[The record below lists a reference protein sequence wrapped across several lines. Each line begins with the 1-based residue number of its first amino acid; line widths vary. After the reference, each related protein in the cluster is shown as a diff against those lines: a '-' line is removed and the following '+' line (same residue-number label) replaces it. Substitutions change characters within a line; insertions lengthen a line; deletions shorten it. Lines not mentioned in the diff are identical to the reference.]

1 MNDEA
6 TSVDYNEKF
15 KCLSKKISKIA
26 QESKANAMVA
36 NKYINRLNEIEEKSQ
51 KRIANLDKSFSSLKE
66 QYMKL
71 TSQYDTNTQN
81 YKNKGISSQIKVS
94 ANKITTQLQSQ
105 RDNMKEYIDSIMLA
119 FEKGLEKKKSIQ
131 RVDGQNYL
139 KEVEEI
145 GKEIDTY
152 SQEVEGRMSSEKVKI
167 DKIVSDIKED
177 SSNEFGNLYELIKTE
192 QTIKENNRKEF
203 DTNIKELMSKISEE
217 FKNEDKKREDFE
229 KNVFDLIED
238 TVVKLSEEN
247 EN

>member
-15 KCLSKKISKIA
+15 KSLSKKISKIA
-26 QESKANAMVA
+26 QESKANAILA
-36 NKYINRLNEIEEKSQ
+36 NKYINRLNEIKEKSQ
-51 KRIANLDKSFSSLKE
+51 KRIANLDKSFSALKE

-94 ANKITTQLQSQ
+94 ANKITTQLKSQ
-105 RDNMKEYIDSIMLA
+105 RDNMKEYIDSIMQT

-131 RVDGQNYL
+131 SVDGQNSL

-152 SQEVEGRMSSEKVKI
+152 SQEIEGRMSSEKVKI

-177 SSNEFGNLYELIKTE
+177 SSNEFGNVYELIKTE
-192 QTIKENNRKEF
+192 QTIKEDNRKEF
-203 DTNIKELMSKISEE
+203 DSNIKELMSKISEE

-229 KNVFDLIED
+229 KNIFDLIED

-247 EN
+247 

>member
-15 KCLSKKISKIA
+15 KSLSKKISKIA
-26 QESKANAMVA
+26 QESKANAILA

-51 KRIANLDKSFSSLKE
+51 KRFANLDKSFSSLKE

-105 RDNMKEYIDSIMLA
+105 RDNMKEYIDSIMQTL
-119 FEKGLEKKKSIQ
+119 EKGLEKKKSIQ
-131 RVDGQNYL
+131 SVDGQNSL

-152 SQEVEGRMSSEKVKI
+152 SQEIEGRMSSEKVKI
-167 DKIVSDIKED
+167 DKILSDIKDD

-229 KNVFDLIED
+229 KNIFDLIED

-247 EN
+247 

>member
-15 KCLSKKISKIA
+15 KSLSKKISKIA
-26 QESKANAMVA
+26 QESKANAILA

-94 ANKITTQLQSQ
+94 ANKITTQLKSQ
-105 RDNMKEYIDSIMLA
+105 RDNMKEYIDSIMQT

-131 RVDGQNYL
+131 SVDGQNSL

-152 SQEVEGRMSSEKVKI
+152 SQEIEGRMSSEKVKI

-229 KNVFDLIED
+229 KNIFDLIED

-247 EN
+247 

>member
-15 KCLSKKISKIA
+15 KSLSKKISKIA
-26 QESKANAMVA
+26 QESKANAILA

-105 RDNMKEYIDSIMLA
+105 RDNMKEYIDSIMLT
-119 FEKGLEKKKSIQ
+119 FEKGLQKKKSIQ
-131 RVDGQNYL
+131 SVDGQNYL

-152 SQEVEGRMSSEKVKI
+152 SQEIEGRMSSEKVKI
-167 DKIVSDIKED
+167 DKIVSDIKDD
-177 SSNEFGNLYELIKTE
+177 SSNEFGNVYELIKTE
-192 QTIKENNRKEF
+192 QTIKEDNRKEF
-203 DTNIKELMSKISEE
+203 DSNIKELMSKISEE

-229 KNVFDLIED
+229 KNIFDLIED

-247 EN
+247 